1 MVTDI
6 HLVKVKPSIEN
17 VDPFKKY
24 QLSTPSTF
32 SLQENPI
39 LYGGG
44 RGWVLT
50 IEDVDNSYFSSLRNH
65 LGKDLNQGLSVD
77 VFVLNTSFI
86 MWFTGYGFGMEFMY
100 PNIILHALQK
110 NPENEL
116 MLYLQLK
123 EDHANDTS
131 KGIEEEGEQEIPI
144 IEARLVPE
152 RKVSPEGNETLFT
165 NEFFGGD
172 NQGDKMVENTFN
184 ALSQCSAFHLDP
196 QSEEELLEN
205 DEMSQ
210 EMPNFPI
217 IGNTDSSH
225 EGSEVLLNTG
235 GQADDIDDDTAE
247 DPNQQEQQ
255 ISGIEV
261 VIPGE
266 RLGVI
271 RHRVE
276 SDEESD
282 FHKHRKV

>member
-6 HLVKVKPSIEN
+6 HLFKVKPSIEN

-86 MWFTGYGFGMEFMY
+86 MWFTSYGFGMEFMY

-116 MLYLQLK
+116 MLYLHLK

-131 KGIEEEGEQEIPI
+131 KGIEVEGEQYIN
-144 IEARLVPE
+144 
-152 RKVSPEGNETLFT
+152 NE
-165 NEFFGGD
+165 
-172 NQGDKMVENTFN
+172 
-184 ALSQCSAFHLDP
+184 
-196 QSEEELLEN
+196 
-205 DEMSQ
+205 
-210 EMPNFPI
+210 
-217 IGNTDSSH
+217 
-225 EGSEVLLNTG
+225 
-235 GQADDIDDDTAE
+235 
-247 DPNQQEQQ
+247 
-255 ISGIEV
+255 
-261 VIPGE
+261 
-266 RLGVI
+266 
-271 RHRVE
+271 
-276 SDEESD
+276 
-282 FHKHRKV
+282 